1 MFDLQMQAQ
10 LSRAWSDIAF
20 GCMSAA
26 MAQSMANMEAA
37 TKFWSSAPGL
47 AMAAPMPSQ
56 NALST
61 VKPWYRTPEPTPFE
75 PFGWMAMM
83 GASTRAMGNPFLFE
97 PPAAHWLA
105 AQPGFGFVP
114 NGYRS
119 DAFGAAV
126 PSLLA
131 LVALGAMAQ
140 QALGAIDVARQWQ
153 RVLPHTQSGLHPA
166 YRSDGGH
173 ATAAIV
179 LPSVDLDV
187 GNPMAGLAFTLRML
201 GLMPAR

>member
-1 MFDLQMQAQ
+1 MFDLQTQAQ
-10 LSRAWSDIAF
+10 LSRAWSDMAF

-37 TKFWSSAPGL
+37 TKLWSSAPGL
-47 AMAAPMPSQ
+47 
-56 NALST
+56 ST
-61 VKPWYRTPEPTPFE
+61 PFQSRSATSTAKPWYRAPDPAPFE
-75 PFGWMAMM
+75 PFGWMTMM
-83 GASTRAMGNPFLFE
+83 GAPTRAMGT
-97 PPAAHWLA
+97 PPMFGSPAVWWAT
-105 AQPGFGFVP
+105 QPGYGVASQ
-114 NGYRS
+114 GYRS

-140 QALGAIDVARQWQ
+140 QALGAIDVARHWQ
-153 RVLPHTQSGLHPA
+153 RVLPHTPASLHPT

-173 ATAAIV
+173 ATAAVV
-179 LPSVDLDV
+179 LPGADLDV
-187 GNPMAGLAFTLRML
+187 VHPMAGLAFTLRML